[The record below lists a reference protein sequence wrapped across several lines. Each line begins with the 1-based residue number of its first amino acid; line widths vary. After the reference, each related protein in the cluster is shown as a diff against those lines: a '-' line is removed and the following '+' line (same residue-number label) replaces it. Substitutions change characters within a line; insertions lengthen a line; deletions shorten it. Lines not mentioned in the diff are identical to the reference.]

1 MTKGK
6 IIFISL
12 LSGTAIVGG
21 YYIYKRW
28 KNNQN
33 LGGQTDVGTAVADV
47 LGHVTTV
54 LTNPSSTGFPI
65 KKGST
70 GQLVKDVQQSLVTL
84 YGNVLPLHGI
94 DSDFGS
100 ETEAALRNNGR
111 PISLEKADYDR
122 LTDDARAKF
131 TQSLANKPL
140 TANASTTPSG
150 GNIYR
155 GY

>member
-1 MTKGK
+1 M
-6 IIFISL
+6 
-12 LSGTAIVGG
+12 
-21 YYIYKRW
+21 
-28 KNNQN
+28 
-33 LGGQTDVGTAVADV
+33 
-47 LGHVTTV
+47 
-54 LTNPSSTGFPI
+54 
-65 KKGST
+65 
-70 GQLVKDVQQSLVTL
+70 VTL